1 MQMSSKGHGNGEYS
15 ELCKCSVMHVV
26 VGNQDDEFAQMYS
39 FYWFIFMQHL
49 IIIIEQH
56 I

>member
-1 MQMSSKGHGNGEYS
+1 METVSTVNYANAVSCMLLLEIKISTK
-15 ELCKCSVMHVV
+15 
-26 VGNQDDEFAQMYS
+26 FAQMYS